1 MDLELAKIKAFY
13 YAKVVELGS
22 YEEATKLVQ
31 YQKEKDLWVSP
42 ERSEPAWQGA
52 FYRIKPDTVIHPGG
66 EMPRPLTVEEAE
78 HAKRVYTPVLDSDD
92 WAVRVCYFE
101 SEYNRIKIS
110 KLGLAFKTKGDAI
123 AAGNVIFNLPKPE
136 SK

>member
-1 MDLELAKIKAFY
+1 MDLELAKVKAFY

-22 YEEATKLVQ
+22 YEEASKLIQ

-42 ERSEPAWQGA
+42 ERSEPARQGA

-78 HAKRVYTPVLDSDD
+78 HEKVIYAPSISSAD
-92 WAVRVCYFE
+92 WCVEAHYFE
-101 SEYNRIKIS
+101 SEYSKIELS
-110 KLGLAFKTKGDAI
+110 KLGLAFKTREDAI
-123 AAGNVIFNLPKPE
+123 AAGNVIFNIPKPE
-136 SK
+136 GK